1 MLSLPFSGRFCLT
14 NFLSASPVHLNCFND
29 QRVRGLEGVLCQ
41 MDDVL
46 IFGSDKAQHDQRLTA
61 VLKRLQATGLTLNS
75 EKCVCKNPC
84 EVPGTCDQPDPEKI
98 SAIVKMTVPHN
109 VPKLRCFL
117 RMVNQLGKLSPR
129 ISELT
134 QPLRELPSSKRS

>member
-46 IFGSDKAQHDQRLTA
+46 IFGSDKAQHDQKLTA
-61 VLKRLQATGLTLNS
+61 VLKRLQATRVTLNS
-75 EKCVCKNPC
+75 EKCEFVKIH
-84 EVPGTCDQPDPEKI
+84 VKFLGHVIDP
-98 SAIVKMTVPHN
+98 TQ
-109 VPKLRCFL
+109 RRFL
-117 RMVNQLGKLSPR
+117 RLSRLQCLTTSPSYI
-129 ISELT
+129 ISSGWLINWANY
-134 QPLRELPSSKRS
+134 LPVYRS